1 MSRQSTTVSVFLAS
15 PSDVQHERDLISDIA
30 GRWNMRHGRTKAV
43 FIELLRYET
52 SVSAGFGDD
61 GQSVINEQIGDDYD
75 ALIAVFWN
83 RIGTATDRSASGSVE
98 EIEKAIARFKSD
110 GNVEVA
116 VYFKQAAANVDS
128 LDLQQ
133 VQGIR
138 DLKKRLETEGSLHK
152 PFSNDGQLTYEI
164 EMLFDRLAR
173 RFSSGET
180 KKKAKSLSQSSSS
193 AISDNANSSPSD
205 SDEPG
210 LLDVM
215 EALEKHA
222 NETSAFTSE
231 LGDRLGELAD
241 KTSAQTSLIE
251 DAARLGPLQATD
263 VKPTIAVISS
273 AMDSFS
279 EFVELGIE
287 NYKEST
293 LGVGHDIRLIVDLSS
308 DFDQSDDDKKETV
321 STIFNLISSSKDG
334 LEGLNG
340 LATTTSSLPRMT
352 TLFNK
357 SRKRLL
363 NNLQLVQDEIFN
375 LIQMLDSSLTTLIGD
390 ENKFTLTCNSG
401 DTIPIS

>member
-1 MSRQSTTVSVFLAS
+1 MPRQSTTVSVFLAS

-30 GRWNMRHGRTKAV
+30 VRWNMRHGRTKAV

-152 PFSNDGQLTYEI
+152 PFSNDGQLTLEI

-173 RFSSGET
+173 RFSSGDAEKKT
-180 KKKAKSLSQSSSS
+180 KSVSKLSTS
-193 AISDNANSSPSD
+193 AISDSANSSPSD
-205 SDEPG
+205 SDEIG
-210 LLDVM
+210 WFDVM
-215 EALEKHA
+215 DALEKHA
-222 NETSAFTSE
+222 DETNAFTIELGNRLSE
-231 LGDRLGELAD
+231 LGD
-241 KTSAQTSLIE
+241 KTSAQTSFIE

-263 VKPTIAVISS
+263 VKPAIVAISS
-273 AMDSFS
+273 TMDSFS
-279 EFVELGIE
+279 EFVEQGIE
-287 NYKEST
+287 KYKEST
-293 LGVGHDIRLIVDLSS
+293 LGVGHDIRTIVDLSS
-308 DFDQSDDDKKETV
+308 DFDQSADDSKEAV
-321 STIFNLISSSKDG
+321 NTISNLISSAEGG
-334 LEGLNG
+334 LESLHGLSQ
-340 LATTTSSLPRMT
+340 ATSSLPRMT
-352 TLFNK
+352 TQFNK

-363 NNLQLVQDEIFN
+363 SNLFLVQNEISN
-375 LIQMLDSSLTTLIGD
+375 LIEMLNSSLSELI
-390 ENKFTLTCNSG
+390 KQKLQ
-401 DTIPIS
+401 